1 MQPFTALLIRL
12 IVARVREA
20 RTARYYAD
28 MDRRF
33 VANVLQAIATL

>member
-1 MQPFTALLIRL
+1 MQSFAALLARL
-12 IVARVREA
+12 IVARFREA
-20 RTARYYAD
+20 RSVHYHAD